1 MSRNSLFVGAPSGAI
16 RAWARAPI
24 SASNRSFHS
33 PSASTSQ
40 SFHSPSASTCQSFH
54 SPSASTSQSFHSPAA
69 RESLSLDWSRESNQ
83 REDHPALAPC
93 AQSMCFGYASL
104 LRGSLTAHPCAGS
117 ELAHIVWAILRTIPA
132 QPRRQRGAPF
142 GAHRARRSN
151 SQSQSQSQSDAA
163 LMQRRG
169 FEVSSH
175 HIVRS
180 RKLPWFQPSNAAGRG
195 NKAPMSEARDGRV
208 GAGPWTASCE
218 GNIAR
223 LASDAGTPG
232 GLLFAYF
239 LLSTQEKVGRSPK
252 ASESF
257 VDFAPTTRE
266 NISRSPL
273 KRLLQEQGR
282 LLDRSPLKGLLQEQ
296 GRLLDRSPLKGHL
309 QEQGRLLDRSPLKGL
324 LQEQGTGEQQA
335 KLKVTMGGAYA

>member
-16 RAWARAPI
+16 RAWALAQI
-24 SASNRSFHS
+24 SASNR
-33 PSASTSQ
+33 
-40 SFHSPSASTCQSFH
+40 SFH

-104 LRGSLTAHPCAGS
+104 LRGSLTAPPCAGS

-151 SQSQSQSQSDAA
+151 SQSQSPSQSDAA

-252 ASESF
+252 ASECF

-296 GRLLDRSPLKGHL
+296 G
-309 QEQGRLLDRSPLKGL
+309 
-324 LQEQGTGEQQA
+324 TGEQQA

>member
-1 MSRNSLFVGAPSGAI
+1 LLNRVLS
-16 RAWARAPI
+16 ARKP
-24 SASNRSFHS
+24 
-33 PSASTSQ
+33 
-40 SFHSPSASTCQSFH
+40 
-54 SPSASTSQSFHSPAA
+54 
-69 RESLSLDWSRESNQ
+69 
-83 REDHPALAPC
+83 
-93 AQSMCFGYASL
+93 
-104 LRGSLTAHPCAGS
+104 
-117 ELAHIVWAILRTIPA
+117 
-132 QPRRQRGAPF
+132 
-142 GAHRARRSN
+142 
-151 SQSQSQSQSDAA
+151 
-163 LMQRRG
+163 
-169 FEVSSH
+169 
-175 HIVRS
+175 
-180 RKLPWFQPSNAAGRG
+180 PWFVPSNAGGRG
-195 NKAPMSEARDGRV
+195 SKAPLSEAMDGRV

-252 ASESF
+252 ASECF

-266 NISRSPL
+266 NISRSPLKRLLQEQGRLLDRSPL

-324 LQEQGTGEQQA
+324 LQEQGAGEQQA
-335 KLKVTMGGAYA
+335 KLKVTMGGAHA